1 MHFKKILSIFLAA
14 VLTLSMLT
22 VFAVGTEETEI
33 FQVEVEAETTASTL
47 SASPLLYRPGE
58 EIKVTLRASQNTGI
72 TSVMLYVDYDETVLK
87 VSEAGCKATGLLTEA
102 DELTHGVRSNGDAYF
117 TFYSDNYPNV
127 STATG
132 TIAEITF
139 IAKEVCTVDS
149 VLSVSLF
156 QNNEELCT
164 VQTESGAE
172 IVPFVGVSESFSV
185 HDISAD
191 SGIVTEPACT
201 EGGYTTYVC
210 QGCGED
216 VVGNFTEATGHTP
229 GEAVEENRVEPT
241 CTEKG
246 SYDSVVYCEVCG
258 EEVSREPF
266 EIEATGHTPGEAV
279 EENRVEPTCTE
290 KGSYDSVVYCEVCDA
305 EIDRVKVDIEATGH
319 TPGEAVEENRVE
331 PTCTEKGSYDSVV
344 YCEVCDAEIDRVKVD
359 IEATGHTPGEAV
371 EENRVEPT
379 CTEKGSYDSVVYCE
393 VCDAE
398 IDRVKVDIEATGHTP
413 GEAVEENRVEPTCTE
428 KGSYDS
434 VVYCEV
440 CGEEVSREPFEIDA
454 LGHVLVQVAAKAPT
468 CTESG
473 WNAYESC
480 QREGCG
486 YSTYQELP
494 ASGHKF
500 GETTVYEPEYNK
512 EGYSVHTCT
521 VCGYEERF
529 NIVPPLPYLAGDVNG
544 DGRLTGADY
553 LILKRAILKIAPLP
567 DKFAAAG
574 DFNGDGEMTATDYL
588 LLKRQILFGE

>member
-58 EIKVTLRASQNTGI
+58 EIKVTLRASQNTGV

-102 DELTHGVRSNGDAYF
+102 DELTHGVRSDGDAYF

-246 SYDSVVYCEVCG
+246 SYDSVVYCEGCG
-258 EEVSREPF
+258 EGVSRDP
-266 EIEATGHTPGEAV
+266 
-279 EENRVEPTCTE
+279 
-290 KGSYDSVVYCEVCDA
+290 S
-305 EIDRVKVDIEATGH
+305 
-319 TPGEAVEENRVE
+319 
-331 PTCTEKGSYDSVV
+331 
-344 YCEVCDAEIDRVKVD
+344 
-359 IEATGHTPGEAV
+359 
-371 EENRVEPT
+371 
-379 CTEKGSYDSVVYCE
+379 
-393 VCDAE
+393 
-398 IDRVKVDIEATGHTP
+398 
-413 GEAVEENRVEPTCTE
+413 
-428 KGSYDS
+428 
-434 VVYCEV
+434 
-440 CGEEVSREPFEIDA
+440 EIDA

-473 WNAYESC
+473 WNDYESC

-567 DKFAAAG
+567 DEFAAAG

>member
-58 EIKVTLRASQNTGI
+58 EIKVTLRASQNTGV
-72 TSVMLYVDYDETVLK
+72 TSVMLYVDYDETVLE

-102 DELTHGVRSNGDAYF
+102 DELTHGVRSDGDAYF

-266 EIEATGHTPGEAV
+266 E
-279 EENRVEPTCTE
+279 
-290 KGSYDSVVYCEVCDA
+290 
-305 EIDRVKVDIEATGH
+305 
-319 TPGEAVEENRVE
+319 
-331 PTCTEKGSYDSVV
+331 
-344 YCEVCDAEIDRVKVD
+344 
-359 IEATGHTPGEAV
+359 
-371 EENRVEPT
+371 
-379 CTEKGSYDSVVYCE
+379 
-393 VCDAE
+393 
-398 IDRVKVDIEATGHTP
+398 IEATGHTP

>member
-1 MHFKKILSIFLAA
+1 MRKK
-14 VLTLSMLT
+14 
-22 VFAVGTEETEI
+22 VF
-33 FQVEVEAETTASTL
+33 S
-47 SASPLLYRPGE
+47 LL
-58 EIKVTLRASQNTGI
+58 
-72 TSVMLYVDYDETVLK
+72 SVMLVVVMLTSIHVFAEGASCSHQWED
-87 VSEAGCKATGLLTEA
+87 TGA
-102 DELTHGVRSNGDAYF
+102 
-117 TFYSDNYPNV
+117 
-127 STATG
+127 STATCTQAG
-132 TIAEITF
+132 YQPQTCTLCGSTRNKPVSATGHSWVDNGECTATCGKDGVQPQICS
-139 IAKEVCTVDS
+139 VCSSTRNKPVSATGQHIWVDNGECTATCGKDGVQPQICS
-149 VLSVSLF
+149 VCASTRNKPV
-156 QNNEELCT
+156 
-164 VQTESGAE
+164 A
-172 IVPFVGVSESFSV
+172 
-185 HDISAD
+185 
-191 SGIVTEPACT
+191 
-201 EGGYTTYVC
+201 
-210 QGCGED
+210 
-216 VVGNFTEATGHTP
+216 ATGHT
-229 GEAVEENRVEPT
+229 EEIVKGKTAT
-241 CTEKG
+241 CTEAGLTEGKKCSVCGETLVAQEEIPALGHTSAEAVRENEVAATCTEAG
-246 SYDSVVYCEVCG
+246 SYDEVVYCSVCG

-266 EIEATGHTPGEAV
+266 E
-279 EENRVEPTCTE
+279 
-290 KGSYDSVVYCEVCDA
+290 
-305 EIDRVKVDIEATGH
+305 
-319 TPGEAVEENRVE
+319 
-331 PTCTEKGSYDSVV
+331 
-344 YCEVCDAEIDRVKVD
+344 
-359 IEATGHTPGEAV
+359 
-371 EENRVEPT
+371 
-379 CTEKGSYDSVVYCE
+379 
-393 VCDAE
+393 
-398 IDRVKVDIEATGHTP
+398 IEATGHTP

>member
-58 EIKVTLRASQNTGI
+58 EIKVTLRASQNTGV
-72 TSVMLYVDYDETVLK
+72 TSVMLYVDYDETVLE

-102 DELTHGVRSNGDAYF
+102 DELTHGVRSDGDAYF

-216 VVGNFTEATGHTP
+216 VVGNFT
-229 GEAVEENRVEPT
+229 
-241 CTEKG
+241 
-246 SYDSVVYCEVCG
+246 
-258 EEVSREPF
+258 
-266 EIEATGHTPGEAV
+266 
-279 EENRVEPTCTE
+279 
-290 KGSYDSVVYCEVCDA
+290 
-305 EIDRVKVDIEATGH
+305 
-319 TPGEAVEENRVE
+319 
-331 PTCTEKGSYDSVV
+331 
-344 YCEVCDAEIDRVKVD
+344 
-359 IEATGHTPGEAV
+359 
-371 EENRVEPT
+371 
-379 CTEKGSYDSVVYCE
+379 
-393 VCDAE
+393 
-398 IDRVKVDIEATGHTP
+398 EATGHTP

-567 DKFAAAG
+567 DEFAAAG

>member
-58 EIKVTLRASQNTGI
+58 EIKVTLRASQNTGV
-72 TSVMLYVDYDETVLK
+72 TSVMLYVDYDETVLE

-102 DELTHGVRSNGDAYF
+102 DELTHGVRSDGDAYF

-266 EIEATGHTPGEAV
+266 E
-279 EENRVEPTCTE
+279 
-290 KGSYDSVVYCEVCDA
+290 
-305 EIDRVKVDIEATGH
+305 IEATGH

>member
-1 MHFKKILSIFLAA
+1 M
-14 VLTLSMLT
+14 
-22 VFAVGTEETEI
+22 
-33 FQVEVEAETTASTL
+33 
-47 SASPLLYRPGE
+47 
-58 EIKVTLRASQNTGI
+58 
-72 TSVMLYVDYDETVLK
+72 
-87 VSEAGCKATGLLTEA
+87 
-102 DELTHGVRSNGDAYF
+102 
-117 TFYSDNYPNV
+117 
-127 STATG
+127 
-132 TIAEITF
+132 
-139 IAKEVCTVDS
+139 
-149 VLSVSLF
+149 
-156 QNNEELCT
+156 
-164 VQTESGAE
+164 
-172 IVPFVGVSESFSV
+172 
-185 HDISAD
+185 
-191 SGIVTEPACT
+191 
-201 EGGYTTYVC
+201 
-210 QGCGED
+210 
-216 VVGNFTEATGHTP
+216 
-229 GEAVEENRVEPT
+229 
-241 CTEKG
+241 
-246 SYDSVVYCEVCG
+246 
-258 EEVSREPF
+258 
-266 EIEATGHTPGEAV
+266 
-279 EENRVEPTCTE
+279 
-290 KGSYDSVVYCEVCDA
+290 
-305 EIDRVKVDIEATGH
+305 
-319 TPGEAVEENRVE
+319 
-331 PTCTEKGSYDSVV
+331 
-344 YCEVCDAEIDRVKVD
+344 
-359 IEATGHTPGEAV
+359 
-371 EENRVEPT
+371 EPT

>member
-58 EIKVTLRASQNTGI
+58 EIKVTLRASQNTGV

-102 DELTHGVRSNGDAYF
+102 DELTHGVRSDGDAYF

-290 KGSYDSVVYCEVCDA
+290 KGSYDSVVYCEVC
-305 EIDRVKVDIEATGH
+305 
-319 TPGEAVEENRVE
+319 
-331 PTCTEKGSYDSVV
+331 
-344 YCEVCDAEIDRVKVD
+344 
-359 IEATGHTPGEAV
+359 
-371 EENRVEPT
+371 
-379 CTEKGSYDSVVYCE
+379 
-393 VCDAE
+393 
-398 IDRVKVDIEATGHTP
+398 
-413 GEAVEENRVEPTCTE
+413 
-428 KGSYDS
+428 
-434 VVYCEV
+434 
-440 CGEEVSREPFEIDA
+440 GEEVSRDPSEIDA

-567 DKFAAAG
+567 DEFAAAG

>member
-1 MHFKKILSIFLAA
+1 MHFKKIRAIFLAA

-58 EIKVTLRASQNTGI
+58 EIKVTLRASQNTGV

-102 DELTHGVRSNGDAYF
+102 DELTHGVRSDGDAYF

-290 KGSYDSVVYCEVCDA
+290 KGSYDSVVYCEVC
-305 EIDRVKVDIEATGH
+305 
-319 TPGEAVEENRVE
+319 
-331 PTCTEKGSYDSVV
+331 
-344 YCEVCDAEIDRVKVD
+344 
-359 IEATGHTPGEAV
+359 
-371 EENRVEPT
+371 
-379 CTEKGSYDSVVYCE
+379 
-393 VCDAE
+393 
-398 IDRVKVDIEATGHTP
+398 
-413 GEAVEENRVEPTCTE
+413 
-428 KGSYDS
+428 
-434 VVYCEV
+434 
-440 CGEEVSREPFEIDA
+440 GEEVSRDPSEIDA

-473 WNAYESC
+473 WNDYESC

>member
-58 EIKVTLRASQNTGI
+58 EIKVTLRASQNTGV

-102 DELTHGVRSNGDAYF
+102 DELTHGVRSDGDAYF

-290 KGSYDSVVYCEVCDA
+290 KGSYDSVVYCEVC
-305 EIDRVKVDIEATGH
+305 
-319 TPGEAVEENRVE
+319 
-331 PTCTEKGSYDSVV
+331 
-344 YCEVCDAEIDRVKVD
+344 
-359 IEATGHTPGEAV
+359 
-371 EENRVEPT
+371 
-379 CTEKGSYDSVVYCE
+379 
-393 VCDAE
+393 
-398 IDRVKVDIEATGHTP
+398 
-413 GEAVEENRVEPTCTE
+413 
-428 KGSYDS
+428 
-434 VVYCEV
+434 
-440 CGEEVSREPFEIDA
+440 GEEVSRDPSEIDA

-544 DGRLTGADY
+544 DGKLTGADY

>member
-58 EIKVTLRASQNTGI
+58 EIKVTLRASQNTGV

-102 DELTHGVRSNGDAYF
+102 DELTHGVRSDGDAYF

-266 EIEATGHTPGEAV
+266 E
-279 EENRVEPTCTE
+279 
-290 KGSYDSVVYCEVCDA
+290 
-305 EIDRVKVDIEATGH
+305 IEATGH